1 MKPLLGTYV
10 EISIEYSDET
20 TPINDWF
27 SQAFARIDALQQK
40 LSIHSATSELNQ
52 INLNP
57 NVWIPISRESR
68 RLLQLAMILMHKSD
82 GLFNPTLGANL
93 LGHGIVDDLGFGK
106 RAPFGSVHALSF
118 SGDKVKLNEYVIVC
132 LDGIAK
138 GYALD
143 LALKSL
149 KRLGCENAS
158 INAGGDIK
166 AIGTRRV
173 PIQPKF
179 ASHPIGFLQNAA
191 IATSGTYHSESHR
204 SRLMDEKGVIM
215 PAGNEQ
221 WSVLAFSAWRADALT
236 KVAAQ
241 TQGDEHL
248 LATLGGRLL
257 SSA

>member
-40 LSIHSATSELNQ
+40 LSIHSAKSELNQ

-106 RAPFGSVHALSF
+106 RV
-118 SGDKVKLNEYVIVC
+118 
-132 LDGIAK
+132 
-138 GYALD
+138 
-143 LALKSL
+143 SL
-149 KRLGCENAS
+149 
-158 INAGGDIK
+158 
-166 AIGTRRV
+166 
-173 PIQPKF
+173 
-179 ASHPIGFLQNAA
+179 
-191 IATSGTYHSESHR
+191 
-204 SRLMDEKGVIM
+204 
-215 PAGNEQ
+215 
-221 WSVLAFSAWRADALT
+221 
-236 KVAAQ
+236 VAYM
-241 TQGDEHL
+241 H
-248 LATLGGRLL
+248 
-257 SSA
+257 